1 MATNKERL
9 EENNALIDQAQEL
22 AGALPDAVVVD
33 DTLTVSG
40 AAADAKVT
48 GEKIHELSEAIDD
61 SEKVLTVT
69 SDELAAMSQEELA
82 EKYTQ
87 GVRLLVVGEG
97 ENLVPTAISPSGV
110 VLSGCG
116 YLANHRLNSSGE
128 LVESAQSVVTGFIPY
143 EYGKIIEITGG
154 LNTADNGGQYIATYD
169 ESFNLLYINYMSALI
184 RDSKGSETCGI
195 DNIRTYTIDTS
206 AFAYDTNIN
215 GFKTAAYIRVSIS
228 PGVGGK
234 LRVRYI

>member
-1 MATNKERL
+1 MAEHEYFGNSTCRRL
-9 EENNALIDQAQEL
+9 LEKLKTALGGKANQSE
-22 AGALPDAVVVD
+22 VD
-33 DTLTVSG
+33 R
-40 AAADAKVT
+40 
-48 GEKIHELSEAIDD
+48 LSEEIADLD
-61 SEKVLTVT
+61 KVMTVT

-82 EKYTQ
+82 EMYGQ

-128 LVESAQSVVTGFIPY
+128 IIESAQSVVTGFIPY

-169 ESFNLLYINYMSALI
+169 KSFNLLYINYMAALI
-184 RDSKGSETCGI
+184 RDSGGNETCGI

-206 AFAYDTNIN
+206 AFSHDTNIN